1 MSKYIL
7 IYSSENEALAQHICS
22 NIGVNLERF
31 ALEQDTNP
39 IQKVNEYQYPMLLIT
54 DDLLKS
60 ETSMNW
66 AYSLLQNGGDKRI
79 IPIVA
84 NGNKQSTTFER
95 ITNVIQ
101 YMNFWQ
107 DRYLEVRK
115 NEHSAD
121 NDHVNLVR
129 KISQDIGEFL
139 RQVREMTYYKYD
151 EFIYN
156 NYDIFYRITDTPKP
170 FYSTN
175 ETHPF
180 QHENVATT
188 VPVVAVEVP
197 MVVEPTVNQVVA
209 PIVVEEKPV
218 IETIEKHIETE
229 NNTSIETAAHE
240 ISEDINHGKD
250 DELESLFADIP
261 GLNLLK
267 DKEILA
273 SDVPQTNNIK
283 TVATHEISHFN
294 VSKNEID
301 EDSFFS
307 KRDDENGNMKH
318 IVSEIVE
325 EEDNEDET
333 EMPSKVEV
341 KKDDLINFL
350 FDEDDDDDELDSIL
364 AEADKSKVEA
374 DLHNQQINLLEA
386 AEANAPIQSQ
396 IEEVEAMM
404 PAENNATQLG
414 TLLNIE
420 TSNHLIESSEKE
432 KPKETMP
439 GSASYI
445 FAMAQLNE
453 GKILE
458 SYGIITNLCEQYPDN
473 QHFRFQKALIE
484 AKYMHNI
491 QLATDNLSII
501 LTQNNENAD
510 ANFLLGEIAEMHRD
524 HVTARSYYEKVA
536 NSNPYFP
543 NIHYKI
549 GLLINTY
556 FINEPENAAKCFKTA
571 KKYNPE
577 NADAYYQYAILQN
590 EYLDKPEKAVKNLEK
605 TLALAPNHPFA
616 NYDLALIYHQ
626 MGNHYAA
633 LGHYESA
640 CISNPEFK
648 TPENDRAFAIKRILD
663 HERALEAINLHVT
676 DDKVHEV
683 AHNDYNPNIGNKVSE
698 DEIDLIENSNFIEN
712 EPVIDIK
719 NDNLI
724 ENEIVEIPIE
734 TENHT
739 TENIVDSILATAPLV
754 GIVAAIEESKVE
766 NIEDKTEDITEE
778 IVEDKKEE
786 IQEDVISN
794 EPLECSLDKEE
805 IERTLNRDTENSENQ
820 TIANLHINLPKE
832 NIKTVLIT
840 GATSGIG
847 KATASIFAQNGF
859 NLILCG
865 RRKERLEN
873 DQRILVEQYGVNVE
887 ILNFDIQSY
896 EECQNAIES
905 LSDEWKNID
914 ILINNAGLAKGFDPI
929 QSGNIEDWETMI
941 DTNLK
946 GLLYITRLVSPFMVA
961 RQSGHIINLCST
973 AGKEAYINGNV
984 YVATKF
990 AVDALTKSMR
1000 MDLHTHGIRVGQ
1012 VAPGFVEENEFAI
1025 TRFNGDAERAQKVY
1039 EGFQALRSD
1048 DIARAIF
1055 YIVSQPDYVNIQD
1068 IVIMGSQQAS
1078 ATIVDRS
1085 GKDKYSK

>member
-1 MSKYIL
+1 MSKSIL
-7 IYSSENEALAQHICS
+7 IYSAENEALAQHICT
-22 NIGVNLERF
+22 NIGVSIERV
-31 ALEQDTNP
+31 AIEQSPNP
-39 IQKVNEYQYPMLLIT
+39 VQKANEYQFPLLLIT
-54 DDLLKS
+54 DDFLKS
-60 ETSMNW
+60 ESCMNW
-66 AYSLLQNGGDKRI
+66 AYSLLQDGGDKHI

-115 NEHSAD
+115 NERSAD
-121 NDHVNLVR
+121 NEHVNMVR

-156 NYDIFYRITDTPKP
+156 NYDIFYRITDTQKP
-170 FYSTN
+170 FDANNS
-175 ETHPF
+175 THPF
-180 QHENVATT
+180 QHEIEQPVTAFVTEDVVNQIVT
-188 VPVVAVEVP
+188 PVVANEIVEEKP
-197 MVVEPTVNQVVA
+197 NIIENET
-209 PIVVEEKPV
+209 PIVVENINT
-218 IETIEKHIETE
+218 IETTALSI
-229 NNTSIETAAHE
+229 TSA
-240 ISEDINHGKD
+240 INHGED
-250 DELESLFADIP
+250 EELEALFADMP

-267 DKEILA
+267 DKEVKTDIEPFREPNA
-273 SDVPQTNNIK
+273 EPIE
-283 TVATHEISHFN
+283 TVAASQIVHFDL
-294 VSKNEID
+294 SKNEID
-301 EDSFFS
+301 EDIFFD
-307 KRDDENGNMKH
+307 KKDDSGSMKH
-318 IVSEIVE
+318 LVLEIVE
-325 EEDNEDET
+325 EEDNEDENELPT
-333 EMPSKVEV
+333 KDDI
-341 KKDDLINFL
+341 KKDDLNHFL
-350 FDEDDDDDELDSIL
+350 FDEDENEDEDLEINDIL
-364 AEADKSKVEA
+364 AEVEKSKVEA
-374 DLHNQQINLLEA
+374 ALHNPQIEILENAEIIAPIVAHSEDVEIALPIEKQVAEIENITEIDALKPLLE
-386 AEANAPIQSQ
+386 NK
-396 IEEVEAMM
+396 IEI
-404 PAENNATQLG
+404 ENTV
-414 TLLNIE
+414 IE
-420 TSNHLIESSEKE
+420 KS
-432 KPKETMP
+432 KETMP
-439 GSASYI
+439 GSASYS
-445 FAMAQLNE
+445 FAMTQLQE
-453 GKILE
+453 GKVLE
-458 SYGIITNLCEQYPDN
+458 AYSVITNLCDQYPDN

-484 AKYMHNI
+484 TKYLHNI
-491 QLATDNLSII
+491 QLATENLSLI
-501 LTQNNENAD
+501 LTQNPENAD

-556 FINEPENAAKCFKTA
+556 FSNEIDQAASYFKAA
-571 KKYNPE
+571 KKYSPD
-577 NADAYYQYAILQN
+577 NADAFYQYAILQH

-605 TLALAPNHPFA
+605 TLVLAPNHPFA
-616 NYDLALIYHQ
+616 NYDLALIFHK

-640 CISNPEFK
+640 CQSNPEFK
-648 TPENDRAFAIKRILD
+648 TPENDKAFSIKRILD
-663 HERALEAINLHVT
+663 HDRALEAINLHSI

-683 AHNDYNPNIGNKVSE
+683 AHNDYNPNLGNHASE
-698 DEIDLIENSNFIEN
+698 SEINLIENSNFIEHQPITDVEKN
-712 EPVIDIK
+712 DLDEITIDDSPIDLENIEAVNVVDEVLLAAPIAAMATTIIEDIK
-719 NDNLI
+719 
-724 ENEIVEIPIE
+724 ETKPETIE
-734 TENHT
+734 TAETIVDKEVVET
-739 TENIVDSILATAPLV
+739 TEN
-754 GIVAAIEESKVE
+754 EEVE
-766 NIEDKTEDITEE
+766 AETET
-778 IVEDKKEE
+778 VH
-786 IQEDVISN
+786 S
-794 EPLECSLDKEE
+794 
-805 IERTLNRDTENSENQ
+805 
-820 TIANLHINLPKE
+820 IANLHINKPNE
-832 NIKTVLIT
+832 NAKTVLIT

-896 EECQNAIES
+896 EACQHAIES
-905 LSDEWKNID
+905 LDNNWKNID
-914 ILINNAGLAKGFDPI
+914 ILVNNAGLAKGFDPI
-929 QSGNIEDWETMI
+929 QSGNIEDWEEMI

-946 GLLYITRLVSPFMVA
+946 GLLYVTRLVSPFMVA

-1000 MDLHTHGIRVGQ
+1000 LDLHTHGIRVGQ
-1012 VAPGFVEENEFAI
+1012 VAPGHVEENEFAI

-1039 EGFQALRSD
+1039 EGFQPLRSD